1 MKKLLPIKL
10 TMYLLVALFF
20 LTTIVPVSVHAAE
33 AFVTAESGVSDAR
46 LDQFR
51 GYTETVLRFYR
62 ERYGF
67 TPAWPV
73 RITVAPDKPG
83 FIALLQ
89 REGYSAKQATRQ
101 AEVAVGMYMPAQRKI
116 VIQDDPFRNLMDL
129 SDVIAHELFHQFQWE
144 LKGNATAHQWLLE
157 GSAERAGFDLGQ
169 WSGKGPSERK
179 KEELIN
185 HLYKRVTGEIDPYD
199 LIDNGPRWKSL
210 VSEGRNVYG
219 TAKNMTD
226 YLADQFG
233 DPVIIRYFTEL
244 GQTGNRES
252 AFLRAFGMSHNEFI
266 EKYKAYTRK

>member
-10 TMYLLVALFF
+10 TMYLLAALFF
-20 LTTIVPVSVHAAE
+20 LTTVAPVSVHASEVA
-33 AFVTAESGVSDAR
+33 VTAESGVSDAR

-73 RITVAPDKPG
+73 RVTVTPDKPAL
-83 FIALLQ
+83 IALLQ
-89 REGYSAKQATRQ
+89 REGYSA
-101 AEVAVGMYMPAQRKI
+101 
-116 VIQDDPFRNLMDL
+116 DL

-169 WSGKGPSERK
+169 WSGKGSAERK
-179 KEELIN
+179 KEAVIN
-185 HLYKRVTGEIDPYD
+185 HFYKRVTGEIDPYD
-199 LIDNGPRWKSL
+199 LIDYGPRWKSL

-233 DPVIIRYFTEL
+233 DPAIIRYFAEL

>member
-89 REGYSAKQATRQ
+89 REGYSAKLATRQ

-179 KEELIN
+179 KEALIN

-233 DPVIIRYFTEL
+233 DPAIIRYFAEL